1 MGQPARRIQ
10 APQATLRTPR
20 LRLVDTPPARAPRP
34 SAHALAHT
42 RARAEEARARSLFT
56 AFVLVFV
63 CAIALGGACLSLTT
77 RAAEYSLS
85 ENRLLAEIRQ
95 QRVAVDQLEVDR
107 SALSTPSRI
116 AGIASS
122 TMSMGEP
129 RSVNYI
135 AASEVSSAEDGA
147 EAAGVPVS
155 AAGMSSAT
163 RVFERVVQA
172 VVDLS
177 AGEAQSLLVG
187 DLGLAGSR

>member
-1 MGQPARRIQ
+1 MGQPARRYE
-10 APQATLRTPR
+10 APRTAVRTAR

-34 SAHALAHT
+34 AAGVAVRS

-56 AFVLVFV
+56 AFVVVFL
-63 CAIALGGACLSLTT
+63 CAVALGGARVTLTS
-77 RAAEYSLS
+77 RAAEYAVGES
-85 ENRLLAEIRQ
+85 RLAADIKQ

-116 AGIASS
+116 AGIAAS

-129 RSVNYI
+129 RSVKYI
-135 AASEVSSAEDGA
+135 AASDVSRADD
-147 EAAGVPVS
+147 AARTSEPQNAAAPGVLQ
-155 AAGMSSAT
+155 
-163 RVFERVVQA
+163 RVVDA

>member
-10 APQATLRTPR
+10 ASQTTLRTPR

-34 SAHALAHT
+34 PARASART

-56 AFVLVFV
+56 AFALVFL
-63 CAIALGGACLSLTT
+63 CAVALGGARLSLTT

-85 ENRLLAEIRQ
+85 ENRLLADIRQ

-135 AASEVSSAEDGA
+135 AASDIAPAGEPA
-147 EAAGVPVS
+147 EASGVPVS
-155 AAGMSSAT
+155 TAGMSSAPGI
-163 RVFERVVQA
+163 FERVVQA
-172 VVDLS
+172 VVELS